1 MRSPFFS
8 QLASCTREQ
17 SPRCSNGSS
26 SSKPQSA
33 SSASRRSAICVP
45 TSYDEIEPRRCHGCG
60 RTTRV
65 LRAVVVN
72 GKWRERC
79 DACAERQ
86 AWLLGLG
93 PPEDRF

>member
-1 MRSPFFS
+1 MR
-8 QLASCTREQ
+8 
-17 SPRCSNGSS
+17 
-26 SSKPQSA
+26 
-33 SSASRRSAICVP
+33 VP